1 MIIKSFELKKNLKKK
16 FKIYLLY
23 GPNRGLIED
32 LVNEDLKPV
41 FPKTLYNY
49 TETEILA
56 NIDNFKVE
64 IFNKSFFDNDKL
76 IIISQTTDK
85 ILNMIQEIE
94 DKKLDDVII
103 ILKSENLD
111 KKSKLRVYFEK
122 NKKLIITP
130 CYDDNYQ
137 SLFIILQNILLK
149 HKIKISIQNIK

>member
-85 ILNMIQEIE
+85 ILNMI
-94 DKKLDDVII
+94 
-103 ILKSENLD
+103 
-111 KKSKLRVYFEK
+111 
-122 NKKLIITP
+122 
-130 CYDDNYQ
+130 
-137 SLFIILQNILLK
+137 
-149 HKIKISIQNIK
+149 